1 LVNIKWK
8 DLKNEVVSMDNLSC
22 TMIIFGGTGDLTKR
36 KLIPAIHQLEKGK
49 YLPNKFKVIG
59 VGRRDISQEEY
70 NVMLYKGIKEY
81 TNIETN
87 QELWNKISKKIYYL
101 KMDFTKSYEYEKI
114 YEYLLEDNKKEEISS
129 NLLFY
134 LAVSPEYFGTIVN
147 NLKKNNIIDENNH
160 WNRMVI
166 EKPFGKD
173 FKSAKKLN
181 KEITKVFKENQIFR
195 IDHYLGK
202 EMIQNITML
211 RFENSIF
218 EPIWSNKYIENIQ
231 IIVSEKEGIGLRGEY
246 YDNTGALK
254 DMIQSHLLQILAIT
268 TMESPENFYIDSI
281 RNSKAK
287 LLEDLVL
294 YTDDN
299 NKEDI
304 IFGQY
309 EGYNDEEGVFEDS
322 NRETYVAMKVFIDNE
337 RWKGVP
343 IYLMTGKNLKEK
355 LAQVSIEFKEPKN
368 TIKTKKEINILKM
381 DKKPKGNVLEIMIQ
395 PKEGIGLRINIK
407 KPTVINEMEVAQME
421 YCKTCLNGLN
431 TPDAYVKLLLDV
443 IEGDSTRFTRWDE
456 LSYSWRFIDSINEE
470 FIKTHKYKAKGL
482 GPDKAYTMIKKDNRK
497 WWFLDKWGKT
507 NENI

>member
-1 LVNIKWK
+1 
-8 DLKNEVVSMDNLSC
+8 MDNLSC
-22 TMIIFGGTGDLTKR
+22 TMIIFGSTGDLTKR
-36 KLIPAIHQLEKGK
+36 KLIPAIHELEKGK
-49 YLPNKFKVIG
+49 YLPNKFKLIG
-59 VGRRDISQEEY
+59 IGRRNISQEEY
-70 NVMLYKGIKEY
+70 SNMLYKGIKEY

-87 QELWNKISKKIYYL
+87 QKLWNKISEKIYYL
-101 KMDFTKSYEYEKI
+101 KMDFTKLSEYKKL
-114 YEYLLEDNKKEEISS
+114 YEYLLEDNKSKEISS
-129 NLLFY
+129 NLMFY
-134 LAVSPEYFGTIVN
+134 LAVSPEYFGAIVN
-147 NLKKNNIIDENNH
+147 NLKENNIIDGNNH

-173 FKSAKKLN
+173 FESAKKLN
-181 KEITKVFKENQIFR
+181 NEITKVFKENQIFR

-268 TMESPENFYIDSI
+268 AMESPENFNMDSI
-281 RNSKAK
+281 RNAKAK

-294 YTDDN
+294 FTDDN
-299 NKEDI
+299 NKENI
-304 IFGQY
+304 VFGQY
-309 EGYNDEEGVFEDS
+309 EGYKDEEGVFKHS
-322 NRETYVAMKVFIDNE
+322 NRETFVAMKVFIENE
-337 RWKGVP
+337 RWQGVP

-355 LAQVSIEFKEPKN
+355 LAQVNIEFKKPKN
-368 TIKTKKEINILKM
+368 IINNKINIFDLEKNIQS
-381 DKKPKGNVLEIMIQ
+381 NVLEIMIQ
-395 PKEGIGLRINIK
+395 PQEGIGLKINIK
-407 KPTVINEMEVAQME
+407 KPTEMNKMEVAEME
-421 YCKTCLNGLN
+421 YCRTCLSGLN

-456 LSYSWRFIDSINEE
+456 LSHSWRFIDSINGE
-470 FIKTHKYKAKGL
+470 FIKTHKYKAEGL
-482 GPDKAYTMIKKDNRK
+482 GPDKAYKMINEDNRK
-497 WWFLDKWGKT
+497 WWFLDKWEKT

>member
-1 LVNIKWK
+1 
-8 DLKNEVVSMDNLSC
+8 MDNLSC
-22 TMIIFGGTGDLTKR
+22 TMIIFGSTGDLTKR
-36 KLIPAIHQLEKGK
+36 KLIPAIHELEKGK
-49 YLPNKFKVIG
+49 YLPNKFKLIG
-59 VGRRDISQEEY
+59 IGRRNISQEEY
-70 NVMLYKGIKEY
+70 SNMLYKGIKEY

-87 QELWNKISKKIYYL
+87 QKLWNKISEKIYYL
-101 KMDFTKSYEYEKI
+101 KMDFTKLSEYKKL
-114 YEYLLEDNKKEEISS
+114 YEYLLEDNKSKEISS
-129 NLLFY
+129 NLMFY
-134 LAVSPEYFGTIVN
+134 LAVSPEYFGAIVN
-147 NLKKNNIIDENNH
+147 NLKENNIIDGNNH

-173 FKSAKKLN
+173 FESAKKLN
-181 KEITKVFKENQIFR
+181 NEITKVFKENQIFR

-268 TMESPENFYIDSI
+268 AMESPENFNMDSI
-281 RNSKAK
+281 RNAKAK

-294 YTDDN
+294 FTDDN
-299 NKEDI
+299 NEENI
-304 IFGQY
+304 VFGQY
-309 EGYNDEEGVFEDS
+309 EGYKDEKGVSKHS
-322 NRETYVAMKVFIDNE
+322 NRETFVAMKVFIENE
-337 RWKGVP
+337 RWQGVP

-355 LAQVSIEFKEPKN
+355 LAQVNIEFKKPKN
-368 TIKTKKEINILKM
+368 TINNKINIFDLEKNIQS
-381 DKKPKGNVLEIMIQ
+381 NVLEIMIQ
-395 PKEGIGLRINIK
+395 PQEGIGLKINIK
-407 KPTVINEMEVAQME
+407 KPTEMNKMEVAEME
-421 YCKTCLNGLN
+421 YCRTCLSGLN

-456 LSYSWRFIDSINEE
+456 LSSSWKFIDSINEDL
-470 FIKTHKYKAKGL
+470 IKVHKYKAKGL
-482 GPDKAYTMIKKDNRK
+482 GPEKAYEMIGEDNRK
-497 WWFLDKWGKT
+497 WWFLNKWGEP